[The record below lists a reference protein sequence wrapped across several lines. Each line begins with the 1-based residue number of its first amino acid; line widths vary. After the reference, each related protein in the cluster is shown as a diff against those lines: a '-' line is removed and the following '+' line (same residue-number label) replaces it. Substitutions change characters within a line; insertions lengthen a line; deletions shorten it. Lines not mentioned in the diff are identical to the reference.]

1 MKKLLNNQAFLTIT
15 GADFFETIGTS
26 LFNIILLIYAKSFV
40 HANIMVS
47 IVSVASVL
55 PGILGVFTGQF
66 ADRTADKRLW
76 LIITKFIQGALYL
89 VLAQLI
95 TRKQVFLLMIIILI
109 NIISDILGMYS
120 SGLRMPI
127 IQDKVPTDVQEQAVG
142 INSGIATLMQIVG
155 QAIGVSFL
163 AINHDYQMA
172 GYLNALSFFIAG
184 FVLLSGYR
192 TLKLQPIKAPM
203 RNLKKMIREIKVAL
217 EASSQI
223 RAGKLLTSIL
233 LLNAVGASLDAIIN
247 LFLIDNGNT
256 MPFHFGVSVLVIN
269 IVLVTGS
276 ILGSVLHTGFF
287 QKLSF
292 KLVMLLSVAALGLL
306 FVNLMLWKNFW
317 VILIMLGLS
326 GFGMGQANPKIMASL
341 LKVADADIVGSL
353 SGLLDSLAVMSIPFG
368 SIGLVLIYN
377 LISAK
382 AAYLVAITLLLGC
395 VLCLILPNKKGAQ
408 PKLNSQVSLTKQ
420 TY

>member
-1 MKKLLNNQAFLTIT
+1 MKKLLNNRVFLTIT

-55 PGILGVFTGQF
+55 PGVLGMLTGQI

-76 LIITKFIQGALYL
+76 LIITKFIQGILYL

-95 TRKQVFLLMIIILI
+95 NRKQVFLLMIIILI
-109 NIISDILGMYS
+109 NVSSDLLGMYS

-127 IQDKVPTDVQEQAVG
+127 IQNKVPTDVQEQAVG
-142 INSGIATLMQIVG
+142 INSGIATLMQVVG
-155 QAIGVSFL
+155 QAIGISFL

-192 TLKLQPIKAPM
+192 TLKLQPIAAPT
-203 RNLKKMIREIKVAL
+203 RDFKKMLREIRVAL

-223 RAGKLLTSIL
+223 KAGKLLTSIL

-247 LFLIDNGNT
+247 LFLIDDESAV
-256 MPFHFGVSVLVIN
+256 PFHFGVSILIIN
-269 IVLVTGS
+269 IVLVTGT

-292 KLVMLLSVAALGLL
+292 KLVMLLSIISLGLL
-306 FVNLMLWKNFW
+306 FADLMFWKNFW
-317 VILIMLGLS
+317 IILITLGLS

-353 SGLLDSLAVMSIPFG
+353 SGLLDSLAVMSIPIG

-377 LISAK
+377 LINSQT
-382 AAYLVAITLLLGC
+382 AYLVAIMLLIGC
-395 VLCLILPNKKGAQ
+395 AFCLLLPNKKE
-408 PKLNSQVSLTKQ
+408 PSLN
-420 TY
+420 

>member
-1 MKKLLNNQAFLTIT
+1 MKKLLTNPVFLTIT

-26 LFNIILLIYAKSFV
+26 LFNIILLIYAKNFL

-55 PGILGVFTGQF
+55 PGVLGMFTGQI

-76 LIITKFIQGALYL
+76 LIITKFVQGILYL
-89 VLAQLI
+89 ALAQLI
-95 TRKQVFLLMIIILI
+95 SRKQVFLLIIIILI
-109 NIISDILGMYS
+109 NVSSDLLGMYS

-127 IQDKVPTDVQEQAVG
+127 IQNKIPTDVQEQAVG
-142 INSGIATLMQIVG
+142 INSGIATLMQVVG
-155 QAIGVSFL
+155 QAIGISFL

-192 TLKLQPIKAPM
+192 NLKLPPITMPT
-203 RNLKKMIREIKVAL
+203 RNFKKMIKEIRVAL

-223 RAGKLLTSIL
+223 KAGKLLTSIL
-233 LLNAVGASLDAIIN
+233 LLNAVGASLDAVIN
-247 LFLIDNGNT
+247 LFLIDNEGT
-256 MPFHFGVSVLVIN
+256 MPFQFGVSILVIN
-269 IVLVTGS
+269 IVLVTGT
-276 ILGSVLHTGFF
+276 ILGSILHTGFF
-287 QKLSF
+287 QALSF
-292 KLVMLLSVAALGLL
+292 KLVMILSIVSLGLL
-306 FVNLMLWKNFW
+306 FADLMFWKNFW
-317 VILIMLGLS
+317 MILITLGLS

-353 SGLLDSLAVMSIPFG
+353 SGLLDSLAVMSIPVG

-377 LISAK
+377 LINSRT
-382 AAYLVAITLLLGC
+382 AYVVAIMLLIC
-395 VLCLILPNKKGAQ
+395 CALCLIWPTKK
-408 PKLNSQVSLTKQ
+408 SSV
-420 TY
+420 

>member
-1 MKKLLNNQAFLTIT
+1 MKKLLNNRVFLTIT

-55 PGILGVFTGQF
+55 PGVLGMLTGQI

-76 LIITKFIQGALYL
+76 LIITKFIQGILYL

-95 TRKQVFLLMIIILI
+95 NRKQVFLLMIIILI
-109 NIISDILGMYS
+109 NVSSDLLGMYS

-127 IQDKVPTDVQEQAVG
+127 IQNKVPTDVQEQAVG
-142 INSGIATLMQIVG
+142 INSGIATLMQVVG
-155 QAIGVSFL
+155 QAIGISFL

-192 TLKLQPIKAPM
+192 TLKLQPIAAPA
-203 RNLKKMIREIKVAL
+203 RDFKKMLQEIRVAL

-223 RAGKLLTSIL
+223 KAGKLLTSIL

-247 LFLIDNGNT
+247 LFLIDNESAV
-256 MPFHFGVSVLVIN
+256 PFHFGVSILIIN
-269 IVLVTGS
+269 IVLVTGT

-292 KLVMLLSVAALGLL
+292 KLVMLLSIISLGLL
-306 FVNLMLWKNFW
+306 FADLMFWKNFW
-317 VILIMLGLS
+317 IILITLGLS

-353 SGLLDSLAVMSIPFG
+353 SGLLDSLAVMSIPIG

-377 LISAK
+377 LINSQT
-382 AAYLVAITLLLGC
+382 AYLVAIMLLIGC
-395 VLCLILPNKKGAQ
+395 AFCLLLPNKKE
-408 PKLNSQVSLTKQ
+408 PSLN
-420 TY
+420 

>member
-1 MKKLLNNQAFLTIT
+1 MKKLLNNRVFLTIT

-55 PGILGVFTGQF
+55 PGVLGMLTGQI

-76 LIITKFIQGALYL
+76 LIITKFIQGILYL

-95 TRKQVFLLMIIILI
+95 NRKQVFLLMIIILI
-109 NIISDILGMYS
+109 NVSSDLLGMYS

-127 IQDKVPTDVQEQAVG
+127 IQNKVPTDVQEQAVG
-142 INSGIATLMQIVG
+142 INSGIATLMQVVG
-155 QAIGVSFL
+155 QAIGISFL

-192 TLKLQPIKAPM
+192 TLKLQPIAAPT
-203 RNLKKMIREIKVAL
+203 RDFKKMLREIRVAL

-223 RAGKLLTSIL
+223 KAGKLLTSIL

-247 LFLIDNGNT
+247 LFLIDNESAV
-256 MPFHFGVSVLVIN
+256 PFHFGVSILIIN
-269 IVLVTGS
+269 IVLVTGT

-292 KLVMLLSVAALGLL
+292 KLVMLLSIISLGLL
-306 FVNLMLWKNFW
+306 FADLMFWKNFW
-317 VILIMLGLS
+317 IILITLGLS

-353 SGLLDSLAVMSIPFG
+353 SGLLDSLAVMSIPIG

-377 LISAK
+377 LINSHT
-382 AAYLVAITLLLGC
+382 AYLVAIMLLIGC
-395 VLCLILPNKKGAQ
+395 AFCLLLPNKKE
-408 PKLNSQVSLTKQ
+408 PSLN
-420 TY
+420 

>member
-1 MKKLLNNQAFLTIT
+1 MKKLLNNRVFLTIT

-55 PGILGVFTGQF
+55 PGVLGMLTGQI

-76 LIITKFIQGALYL
+76 LIITKFIQGILYL

-95 TRKQVFLLMIIILI
+95 NRKQVFLLMIIILI
-109 NIISDILGMYS
+109 NVSSDLLGMYS

-127 IQDKVPTDVQEQAVG
+127 IQNKVPTDVQEQAVG
-142 INSGIATLMQIVG
+142 INSGIATLMQVVG
-155 QAIGVSFL
+155 QAIGISFL

-192 TLKLQPIKAPM
+192 TLKLQPIAAPT
-203 RNLKKMIREIKVAL
+203 RDFKKMLREIRVAL

-223 RAGKLLTSIL
+223 KAGKLLTSIL

-247 LFLIDNGNT
+247 LFLIDNESAV
-256 MPFHFGVSVLVIN
+256 PFHFGVSILIIN
-269 IVLVTGS
+269 IVLVTGT

-292 KLVMLLSVAALGLL
+292 KLVMLLSIISLGLL
-306 FVNLMLWKNFW
+306 FADLMFWKNFW
-317 VILIMLGLS
+317 IILITLGLS

-353 SGLLDSLAVMSIPFG
+353 SGLLDSLAVMSIPIG

-377 LISAK
+377 LINSQT
-382 AAYLVAITLLLGC
+382 AYLVAIMLLIGC
-395 VLCLILPNKKGAQ
+395 AFCLLLPNKKE
-408 PKLNSQVSLTKQ
+408 PSLN
-420 TY
+420 